1 MPQGV
6 EYIDTTNKRVGI
18 NRGTVPSGAL
28 DVVSTVTNM
37 PSIIARGMTGQ
48 TASVFSV
55 VRGTGVSA
63 LTFGENNTSALSIRD
78 DGYYPTLNFYQ
89 VNTSIIASIYG
100 YNGLL
105 IDLPNNQRIWTRDTA
120 NAFVTT
126 SVIGTNYIY
135 GNNYLKRPLSVAD
148 TDLGYGY
155 QISAQTLNSTTKGIM
170 IRGSASQS
178 VNLFEVQDSSSNV
191 LLSIDKVGSISGAI
205 SPNIVSVTTT
215 PFTLT
220 NTHHGKIVEYNSAT
234 SGVINVGTTSDINI
248 ASWNCMVAQV
258 GTAGFTITANGNT
271 INSAGGLLKPR
282 VQYSTVS
289 LYRRSAGVFLLAGDL
304 A

>member
-6 EYIDTTNKRVGI
+6 AYVDTTNRRVGI

-37 PSIIARGMTGQ
+37 PSIIARAMTGQ

-55 VRGTGVSA
+55 VRGAGVSA

-78 DGYYPTLNFYQ
+78 DGYYPTLNLYQ
-89 VNTSIIASIYG
+89 LNTSIIASIIG

-105 IDLPNNQRIWTRDTA
+105 IDMPNGQKIWTRDTS
-120 NAFVTT
+120 NASVLT

-135 GNNYLKRPLSVAD
+135 GNNYLKRPLSVAT

-155 QISAQTLNSTTKGIM
+155 QISAQTVNSTTQGIM
-170 IRGSASQS
+170 IRGSVSQS
-178 VNLFEVQDSSSNV
+178 VNLFEVQNSSSTV
-191 LLSIDKVGSISGAI
+191 LLSIDQVGSISGAI
-205 SPNIVSVTTT
+205 SPNIVSVTST

-220 NTHHGKIVEYNSAT
+220 NAHHGKIVEYNSAT
-234 SGVINVGTTSDINI
+234 SGVINVGNTSDINI

-258 GTAGFTITANGNT
+258 GTAGFTITANTNT

-289 LYRRSAGVFLLAGDL
+289 LYRRSAGVFLLGGDL